1 MSGLPRLAAVSAVA
15 VGIGVGGAAIG
26 LAAVA
31 LHALWWGLLL
41 AAAASLTV
49 VWAMP
54 PRFWTLPPYALGWWV
69 PFLVAWKGRPEGDY
83 AVESSPY
90 GYALLVL
97 AVAVLASAMV
107 VATLRAPL
115 RRKDHDHG
123 ADQGDGTT

>member
-41 AAAASLTV
+41 AAAASLAV
-49 VWAMP
+49 VWALP

-115 RRKDHDHG
+115 KRKDHDRG